1 MYKATRTF
9 ITKRQPFTNYVVEVV
24 QVRQLGL
31 RPKNQCFQNST
42 DDELLASGY
51 KVVSGWIVLPYDAS
65 SDSTEIV
72 AHWWNINPNSQF
84 VDLTSGIPSNVQYV
98 VDTEIAEVGQER
110 YESLTDL
117 VAQSLLLK
125 GGEFFLVNKDDGGLS
140 YAPIKHLDA
149 LSLLRL
155 N

>member
-9 ITKRQPFTNYVVEVV
+9 ITKRQPLTKYVVEMV
-24 QVRQLGL
+24 QVKQLGI

-51 KVVSGWIVLPYDAS
+51 KAVSGWIVLPYDAS
-65 SDSTEIV
+65 SDSTEII
-72 AHWWNINPNSQF
+72 AHWWNINPNNQF
-84 VDLTSGIPSNVQYV
+84 VDLTSGIASSVQYV
-98 VDTEIAEVGQER
+98 VDTEIAEVGQQR

-125 GGEFFLVNKDDGGLS
+125 GGEFFSVNKGDGGLV
-140 YAPIKHLDA
+140 YQPIKHLDA

-155 N
+155 D

>member
-9 ITKRQPFTNYVVEVV
+9 ITKRQPLTKYVVEMV
-24 QVRQLGL
+24 QVKQLGI

-42 DDELLASGY
+42 
-51 KVVSGWIVLPYDAS
+51 
-65 SDSTEIV
+65 
-72 AHWWNINPNSQF
+72 F
-84 VDLTSGIPSNVQYV
+84 VDLTSGIASSVQYV
-98 VDTEIAEVGQER
+98 VDTEIAEVGQQR

-125 GGEFFLVNKDDGGLS
+125 GGEFFSVNKGDGGLV
-140 YAPIKHLDA
+140 YQPIKHLDA

-155 N
+155 D